1 MNENTKTVISENTKE
16 AQDYSN
22 LTPDTVLNAV
32 ATLGFDVDAS
42 IIPLNSYENR
52 VYQIGIHESAPII
65 TKFYRPGRWTNEAI
79 MEEHS
84 FAQDLVNLEI
94 PVVAPSVDSNG
105 DTLHQHNGYRFS
117 VFPKQGGRS
126 PETDNMDHLYRIG
139 RFIGRIHAVGATK
152 PFKYRSQISIQSHGH
167 NAYAFLINNN
177 FIPAELLDSYS
188 STVVIIL
195 QKIETIFNQY
205 NYNGTTQLRIHGDC
219 HIGNIL
225 WSDSGPHFVDL
236 DDCITGL
243 AAQDIWM
250 LLSGERAEMT
260 TQLSEILDGYSE
272 FYDFNAQELVFI
284 ESLRSLRI
292 LHYSAWL
299 AKRWTDPAFP
309 HNFPWFN
316 SVKYW
321 QDQILILREQIAL
334 LDEEPLLWR

>member
-1 MNENTKTVISENTKE
+1 MNEQAIE
-16 AQDYSN
+16 ASDYSN

-32 ATLGFDVDAS
+32 AAIGYEVDAS

-52 VYQIGIHESAPII
+52 VYQIGIHESAPVI

-84 FAQDLVNLEI
+84 FAKELAQLEI
-94 PVVAPSVDSNG
+94 PVVAPLIDDNG
-105 DTLHQHNGYRFS
+105 SSLHQYEGYRFS
-117 VFPKQGGRS
+117 VFPKQSGRS

-139 RFIGRIHAVGATK
+139 RFIGRIHAVGATNK
-152 PFKYRSQISIQSHGH
+152 FQYRSQISIQSHGYD
-167 NAYAFLINNN
+167 AYKFLVDNN
-177 FIPAELLDSYS
+177 FIPAELFESYC
-188 STVVIIL
+188 STVEIVI
-195 QKIETIFNQY
+195 QKVENIFNQFDY
-205 NYNGTTQLRIHGDC
+205 EGTTRLRVHGDC

-225 WSDSGPHFVDL
+225 WSDNGPNFVDL
-236 DDCITGL
+236 DDCITGI

-250 LLSGERAEMT
+250 LLSGERSEMT
-260 TQLSEILDGYSE
+260 SQLAEILDGYNE
-272 FYDFNAQELVFI
+272 FYDFNARELVFI

-321 QDQILILREQIAL
+321 QDQILILREQISL